1 MGHLTQ
7 KDFFDL
13 TDASTS
19 ASRKGELSR
28 HISEC
33 PRCRREFDFQRA
45 LDTSMR
51 KEPFVT
57 ISSRYIAQILSRVTL
72 SRSTRIPSKWFTV
85 VAALIPLV
93 LGGLIIAGA
102 FLIGVP
108 ETQSSDSGIG
118 GVITG
123 FVEHSYDVLKGAI
136 TSSTADLAKTIQPEK
151 TRSDE
156 SLILTVGFAVLLLLL
171 LDRFVVRRVTRFRH

>member
-13 TDASTS
+13 TDASTR

-33 PRCRREFDFQRA
+33 PRCRRELDFQRA

-51 KEPFVT
+51 KEPFVA
-57 ISSRYIAQILSRVTL
+57 ISSRYIAQILSHVTL
-72 SRSTRIPSKWFTV
+72 SRSSSFPGKWFTI
-85 VAALIPLV
+85 VAALIPIVLV
-93 LGGLIIAGA
+93 ALVIGGAYL
-102 FLIGVP
+102 LGVP
-108 ETQSSDSGIG
+108 ETQPSDDGIG

-123 FVEHSYDVLKGAI
+123 FVEKSYDALKGAI
-136 TSSTADLAKTIQPEK
+136 TSNTENLAKTIQPER
-151 TRSDE
+151 TRTDAT
-156 SLILTVGFAVLLLLL
+156 LFLTIGFAVLLLLL